1 MVGVPYFAVL
11 KGISSCPRPK
21 GLFFFFYRPR
31 QYLPPW
37 ERYAVPY
44 FDPAQKIS
52 SLFNLSTFWQI
63 LRALSGKHGANN
75 HVLQPTNASL
85 CQPKIAVGFLLTQMW
100 FYGWGFY
107 ALGQDDTLEKQLT
120 GQPTKSQTPPL
131 TIADDIGISSTHGKP
146 PVDTLPQKVG
156 VGRAGSGSIPGAQ
169 APATA
174 GGDGVVVID
183 IDQCREEDSNIA
195 EVEAASGTNKNG
207 GERGGDGGWTGLKKR
222 ILRIVLSPNIIAVA
236 IGVVIAMIAPLQ
248 KLLFDNPRAIL
259 RPVGAAV
266 EV

>member
-1 MVGVPYFAVL
+1 MGTPYPISAQCGVL
-11 KGISSCPRPK
+11 
-21 GLFFFFYRPR
+21 
-31 QYLPPW
+31 
-37 ERYAVPY
+37 VP
-44 FDPAQKIS
+44 
-52 SLFNLSTFWQI
+52 LHLSTCWHS
-63 LRALSGKHGANN
+63 LLALSGKHGVI
-75 HVLQPTNASL
+75 HVPLPTKNL
-85 CQPKIAVGFLLTQMW
+85 RRVLPTQMW

-131 TIADDIGISSTHGKP
+131 TIADDVGVSSHGKP
-146 PVDTLPQKVG
+146 PVDASPQKVEG
-156 VGRAGSGSIPGAQ
+156 GHAGSGSIPGAQ
-169 APATA
+169 VPATVGA
-174 GGDGVVVID
+174 DGVVVID
-183 IDQCREEDSNIA
+183 IDQCREEDSNTT
-195 EVEAASGTNKNG
+195 EMEAASGTDKDG
-207 GERGGDGGWTGLKKR
+207 GERDGDDGWAGLKKR